1 MIPSL
6 ITGGAHSDNRGQL
19 KYNNT
24 FNLSQVKRMYSII
37 INNKFNIRRWQ
48 GHKIEQRWFTAISG
62 SFNIKLILVDN
73 WIEPNSN
80 LNIINFQLSSDS
92 LDILHIPAGYVT
104 SIEANLDNSILLVMS
119 DYSFNEINDEYRF
132 PENYFK
138 NKQIRL

>member
-48 GHKIEQRWFTAISG
+48 DTE
-62 SFNIKLILVDN
+62 D
-73 WIEPNSN
+73 
-80 LNIINFQLSSDS
+80 
-92 LDILHIPAGYVT
+92 
-104 SIEANLDNSILLVMS
+104 
-119 DYSFNEINDEYRF
+119 
-132 PENYFK
+132 
-138 NKQIRL
+138 